1 MNTNQMMQIQI
12 GKNYTVQIGHLDQIG
27 KLNDVLAIGN
37 EYRKEKGLREIE
49 IREWLVKEST
59 WEFII
64 KVYNEE
70 NKKSNSQFASLDIG
84 ATIGN
89 LPRDLSNR
97 IAFGEILKTKQ
108 FNSVLKSQRGGKPE
122 NRGYWENLYI
132 LLDLA
137 SFLDV
142 DLKYEMYEIFINQKI
157 LFWRDVGGDN
167 FKDFNKLVDTLPDRI
182 GKNNTGVYVAVAKMI
197 RVKLEILDTKGYNEK
212 EHNSLIQINRSKWL
226 ENLNFVIENG
236 FVNSYEELKRTFQK
250 LKVIEK
256 E

>member
-12 GKNYTVQIGHLDQIG
+12 GKNYTVKIGHLDQIG

-49 IREWLVKEST
+49 ISEWLRKEST

-70 NKKSNSQFASLDIG
+70 NKKLNWQFASLDIG

-89 LPRDLSNR
+89 LQRDLSNR
-97 IAFGEILKTKQ
+97 IAFGEVLKTKQ
-108 FNSVLKSQRGGKPE
+108 FNSVIKSQRGGKPE
-122 NRGYWENLYI
+122 NRGYWANIFL

-137 SFLDV
+137 NFLDV

-157 LFWRDVGGDN
+157 LFWRDLGGDS
-167 FKDFNKLVDTLPDRI
+167 FKEFNKIVDTLPDRV
-182 GKNNTGVYVAVAKMI
+182 GQKNRGIYIQVATKI
-197 RVKLEILDTKGYNEK
+197 REKLEILDTKGYNEK
-212 EHNSLIQINRSKWL
+212 EHNALIQENRTEWL
-226 ENLNFVIENG
+226 KSLTFAVKVG
-236 FVNSYEELKRTFQK
+236 FIKSYEDLKNTLDK
-250 LKVIEK
+250 LEVLESL
-256 E
+256 

>member
-1 MNTNQMMQIQI
+1 MKTNQNMTIQI

-37 EYRKEKGLREIE
+37 EYRKNRGLSEVTLEEYLRRNE
-49 IREWLVKEST
+49 T

-64 KVYNEE
+64 EVEQKYGKNTNWEIP
-70 NKKSNSQFASLDIG
+70 SLEKD
-84 ATIGN
+84 
-89 LPRDLSNR
+89 DKNR
-97 IAFGEILKTKQ
+97 VLYSKFVKQ
-108 FNSVLKSQRGGKPE
+108 FSVIKSQRGGKPE
-122 NRGYWENLYI
+122 NRGVWANLQI
-132 LLDLA
+132 MLDLA
-137 SFLDV
+137 IYLSPTLRLEMIDV
-142 DLKYEMYEIFINQKI
+142 FINQKI

-197 RVKLEILDTKGYNEK
+197 RTKLEILDTKGYNEK

-226 ENLNFVIENG
+226 ENLSFVIENG
-236 FVNSYEELKRTFQK
+236 YVNSYEELKETFQK